1 MCPSGQNPSRKPARQ
16 AMRIGRPAAGTGDFC
31 LGFSI
36 NCCYFFSTLSLAAIV
51 ATGATLAGCSKQ
63 QPAAGAGSSAAA
75 SAATANADV
84 IKIGVFEPLTGAN
97 GAGGNDELEGI
108 KLANKLYPTI
118 LGKKVELVVVDN
130 KSDKVEAANAAMV
143 LAQKE
148 KVNAVLGSWGSSLSM
163 AGGPIFAE
171 AKIPAVAV
179 SATNPNVTKGNEHYF
194 RVCFL
199 DPFQGT
205 VGATYAFNTL
215 KAKKVAIIREVST
228 DYSVGLAKFFVD
240 QFTKLTGDAQAVV
253 ATADYNT
260 GDQDFTAQLTNIK
273 KANPD
278 VIFAP
283 GNYTESALIIKQ
295 ARALGITAPFI
306 GGDTWDI
313 DSFLQVGGPAVEG
326 AVVSTFFANDVP
338 INKTSE
344 DFLKAYREEFKKEPS
359 AYAALGFDGYRV
371 VLDAITRAGSADPQ
385 KIRDALA
392 QTKGFE
398 GAAGEITINANRD
411 ADKPAVF
418 KQVKDGKFVFL
429 STVKP

>member
-1 MCPSGQNPSRKPARQ
+1 MKRRN
-16 AMRIGRPAAGTGDFC
+16 
-31 LGFSI
+31 
-36 NCCYFFSTLSLAAIV
+36 FFSTLSLAAIV

-108 KLANKLYPTI
+108 KLANQLYPTI

-205 VGATYAFNTL
+205 VGASYAFYTL
-215 KAKKVAIIREVST
+215 KAKKVAIIREVSN
-228 DYSVGLAKFFVD
+228 DFSVGLAKFFVD

-295 ARALGITAPFI
+295 ARQLGMKTPFV
-306 GGDTWDI
+306 GGDTWDM
-313 DSFLQVGGPAVEG
+313 DAFLKVGGEAVEG
-326 AVVSTFFANDVP
+326 AVFSTFFANDVP

-344 DFLKAYREEFKKEPS
+344 AFLKAYRDEYKKEPP
-359 AYAALGFDGYRV
+359 ATAALGFDAYRV
-371 VLDAITRAGSADPQ
+371 VLDAITRANSAEPQ

-398 GAAGEITINANRD
+398 GAAGDITINADRD

-418 KQVKDGKFVFL
+418 KQVKGGKFAFL

>member
-1 MCPSGQNPSRKPARQ
+1 MKRRN
-16 AMRIGRPAAGTGDFC
+16 
-31 LGFSI
+31 
-36 NCCYFFSTLSLAAIV
+36 FFSTLSLAAIV

-108 KLANKLYPTI
+108 KLANKLSPTI

-215 KAKKVAIIREVST
+215 KAKKVAIIREVSN

-295 ARALGITAPFI
+295 ARQLGMKTPFV
-306 GGDTWDI
+306 GGDTWDM
-313 DSFLQVGGPAVEG
+313 DAFLKVGGEAVEG
-326 AVVSTFFANDVP
+326 AVFSTFFANDVP

-344 DFLKAYREEFKKEPS
+344 AFLKAYRDEYKKEPP
-359 AYAALGFDGYRV
+359 ATAALGFDAYRV
-371 VLDAITRAGSADPQ
+371 VLDAITRANSAEPQ

-398 GAAGEITINANRD
+398 GAAGDITINADRD

-418 KQVKDGKFVFL
+418 KQVKGGKFAFL

>member
-1 MCPSGQNPSRKPARQ
+1 MKRRN
-16 AMRIGRPAAGTGDFC
+16 
-31 LGFSI
+31 
-36 NCCYFFSTLSLAAIV
+36 FFSTLSLAAIV

-118 LGKKVELVVVDN
+118 LGKKVELVVLDN

-215 KAKKVAIIREVST
+215 KAKKVAIIREVSN

-295 ARALGITAPFI
+295 ARQLGMKTPFV
-306 GGDTWDI
+306 GGDTWDM
-313 DSFLQVGGPAVEG
+313 DAFLKVGGEAVEG
-326 AVVSTFFANDVP
+326 AVFSTFFANDVP

-344 DFLKAYREEFKKEPS
+344 AFLKAYRDEYKKEPP
-359 AYAALGFDGYRV
+359 ATAALGFDAYRV
-371 VLDAITRAGSADPQ
+371 VLDAITRANSAEPQ

-398 GAAGEITINANRD
+398 GAAGDITINADRD

-418 KQVKDGKFVFL
+418 KQVKGGKFAFL

>member
-1 MCPSGQNPSRKPARQ
+1 MKK
-16 AMRIGRPAAGTGDFC
+16 T
-31 LGFSI
+31 FSLL
-36 NCCYFFSTLSLAAIV
+36 TLAAVLAASVSIV
-51 ATGATLAGCSKQ
+51 GCS
-63 QPAAGAGSSAAA
+63 GSS
-75 SAATANADV
+75 SSSDDV

-97 GAGGNDELEGI
+97 GAGGADEYDGI
-108 KLANKLYPTI
+108 KLANKLSPEV
-118 LGKKVELVVVDN
+118 LGKKVQLVVVDN
-130 KSDKVEAANAAMV
+130 KSDKVEAANAATV

-179 SATNPNVTKGNEHYF
+179 SATNPAVTKGNDFYF

-205 VGATYAFNTL
+205 VGAAYAFNEL
-215 KAKKVAIIREVST
+215 KAKKVAIIREVSN

-240 QFTKLTGDAQAVV
+240 HFVKLSGDEKAIV

-260 GDQDFTAQLTNIK
+260 GDQDFSAQLTNIK
-273 KANPD
+273 QFEPD

-295 ARALGITAPFI
+295 ARDLGITAKFI

-313 DSFLQVGGPAVEG
+313 NAFLEVGGAAVEG
-326 AVVSTFFANDVP
+326 AIVSTFFANDVP

-344 DFLKAYREEFKKEPS
+344 AFLKSFRDEYKKEPP
-359 AYAALGFDGYRV
+359 AVAALGYDAYLV
-371 VLDAITRAGSADPQ
+371 VLDAIKRANSAEPEKIREALTQTKDFEGSAGS
-385 KIRDALA
+385 
-392 QTKGFE
+392 
-398 GAAGEITINANRD
+398 ITINAERN
-411 ADKPAVF
+411 ADKAAVF
-418 KQVKDGKFVFL
+418 KTVKDGKFVFL
-429 STVKP
+429 TTVKP

>member
-1 MCPSGQNPSRKPARQ
+1 MKRRN
-16 AMRIGRPAAGTGDFC
+16 
-31 LGFSI
+31 
-36 NCCYFFSTLSLAAIV
+36 FFSTLSLAAIV
-51 ATGATLAGCSKQ
+51 ATGATLVGCSKQ

-179 SATNPNVTKGNEHYF
+179 SATNPAVTKGNDFYF

-205 VGATYAFNTL
+205 VGAAYAFNEL
-215 KAKKVAIIREVST
+215 KAKKVAVIREVSN

-240 QFTKLTGDAQAVV
+240 HFVKLSGDEKSIV

-260 GDQDFTAQLTNIK
+260 GDQDFSAQLTNIK
-273 KANPD
+273 QFEPD

-295 ARALGITAPFI
+295 ARDLGITAKFI

-313 DSFLQVGGPAVEG
+313 NAFLEVGGAAVEG
-326 AVVSTFFANDVP
+326 AIVSTFFANDVP

-344 DFLKAYREEFKKEPS
+344 AFLKSFRDEYKKEPP
-359 AYAALGFDGYRV
+359 AVAALGYDAYLV
-371 VLDAITRAGSADPQ
+371 VLDAIKRANSADPQ
-385 KIRDALA
+385 KIREALT
-392 QTKGFE
+392 QTKDFE
-398 GAAGEITINANRD
+398 GSAGAITINAERN
-411 ADKPAVF
+411 ADKAAVF
-418 KQVKDGKFVFL
+418 KTVKDGKFVFL
-429 STVKP
+429 TTVKP

>member
-1 MCPSGQNPSRKPARQ
+1 MK
-16 AMRIGRPAAGTGDFC
+16 MK
-31 LGFSI
+31 FSLL
-36 NCCYFFSTLSLAAIV
+36 TLAAALAASVSIV
-51 ATGATLAGCSKQ
+51 GCS
-63 QPAAGAGSSAAA
+63 GSS
-75 SAATANADV
+75 SSSDDV

-97 GAGGNDELEGI
+97 GAGGADEYDGI
-108 KLANKLYPTI
+108 NLANKLFPEV

-130 KSDKVEAANAAMV
+130 KSDKVEAANAATV

-179 SATNPNVTKGNEHYF
+179 SATNPAVTKGNDFYF

-205 VGATYAFNTL
+205 VGAAYAFNEL
-215 KAKKVAIIREVST
+215 KAKKVAIIREVSN

-240 QFTKLTGDAQAVV
+240 HFAKLSGDEKSIV

-260 GDQDFTAQLTNIK
+260 GDQDFSAQLTNIK
-273 KANPD
+273 QFEPD

-295 ARALGITAPFI
+295 ARDLGITAKFI

-313 DSFLQVGGPAVEG
+313 NAFLEVGGAAVEG
-326 AVVSTFFANDVP
+326 AIVSTFFANDVP

-344 DFLKAYREEFKKEPS
+344 AFLKSFRDEYKKEPP
-359 AYAALGFDGYRV
+359 AVAALGYDAYLV
-371 VLDAITRAGSADPQ
+371 VLDAIKRANSAEPEKIREALTQTKDFEGSA
-385 KIRDALA
+385 
-392 QTKGFE
+392 
-398 GAAGEITINANRD
+398 GAITINAERN
-411 ADKPAVF
+411 ADKAAVF
-418 KQVKDGKFVFL
+418 KTVKDGKFVFL
-429 STVKP
+429 TTVKP

>member
-1 MCPSGQNPSRKPARQ
+1 MKK
-16 AMRIGRPAAGTGDFC
+16 T
-31 LGFSI
+31 FSLL
-36 NCCYFFSTLSLAAIV
+36 TLAAALAASVSIV
-51 ATGATLAGCSKQ
+51 GCS
-63 QPAAGAGSSAAA
+63 GSS
-75 SAATANADV
+75 SSSDDV

-97 GAGGNDELEGI
+97 GAGGADEYDGI
-108 KLANKLYPTI
+108 KLANKLSPEV
-118 LGKKVELVVVDN
+118 LGKKVQLVVVDN
-130 KSDKVEAANAAMV
+130 KSDKVEAANAATV

-179 SATNPNVTKGNEHYF
+179 SATNPAVTKGNDFYF

-205 VGATYAFNTL
+205 VGAAYAFNEL
-215 KAKKVAIIREVST
+215 KAKKVAIIREVSN

-240 QFTKLTGDAQAVV
+240 HFVKLSGDEKSIV

-260 GDQDFTAQLTNIK
+260 GDQDFSAQLTNIK
-273 KANPD
+273 QFEPD

-295 ARALGITAPFI
+295 ARDLGITAKFI

-313 DSFLQVGGPAVEG
+313 NAFLEVGGAAVEG
-326 AVVSTFFANDVP
+326 AIVSTFFANDVP

-344 DFLKAYREEFKKEPS
+344 AFLKSFRDEYKKEPP
-359 AYAALGFDGYRV
+359 AVAALGYDAYLV
-371 VLDAITRAGSADPQ
+371 VLDAIKRANSAEPQ
-385 KIRDALA
+385 KIREALT
-392 QTKGFE
+392 QTKDFE
-398 GAAGEITINANRD
+398 GSAGSITINAERN
-411 ADKPAVF
+411 ADKAAVF
-418 KQVKDGKFVFL
+418 KTVKDGKFVFL
-429 STVKP
+429 TTVKP

>member
-1 MCPSGQNPSRKPARQ
+1 M
-16 AMRIGRPAAGTGDFC
+16 
-31 LGFSI
+31 
-36 NCCYFFSTLSLAAIV
+36 
-51 ATGATLAGCSKQ
+51 
-63 QPAAGAGSSAAA
+63 
-75 SAATANADV
+75 
-84 IKIGVFEPLTGAN
+84 
-97 GAGGNDELEGI
+97 
-108 KLANKLYPTI
+108 
-118 LGKKVELVVVDN
+118 
-130 KSDKVEAANAAMV
+130 
-143 LAQKE
+143 
-148 KVNAVLGSWGSSLSM
+148 
-163 AGGPIFAE
+163 
-171 AKIPAVAV
+171 AV

-215 KAKKVAIIREVST
+215 KAKKVAIIREVSN

-295 ARALGITAPFI
+295 ARQLGMKTPFV
-306 GGDTWDI
+306 GGDTWDM
-313 DSFLQVGGPAVEG
+313 DAFLKVGGEAVEG
-326 AVVSTFFANDVP
+326 AVFSTFFANDVP

-344 DFLKAYREEFKKEPS
+344 AFLKAYRDEYKKEPP
-359 AYAALGFDGYRV
+359 ATAALGFDAYRV
-371 VLDAITRAGSADPQ
+371 VLDAITRANSAEPQ

-398 GAAGEITINANRD
+398 GAAGDITINADRD

-418 KQVKDGKFVFL
+418 KQVKGGKFAFL

>member
-1 MCPSGQNPSRKPARQ
+1 M
-16 AMRIGRPAAGTGDFC
+16 GDFC
-31 LGFSI
+31 LGFSMKRR
-36 NCCYFFSTLSLAAIV
+36 NFFSTLSLAAIV

-215 KAKKVAIIREVST
+215 KAKKVAIIREVSN

-295 ARALGITAPFI
+295 ARQLGMKTPFV
-306 GGDTWDI
+306 GGDRWDM
-313 DSFLQVGGPAVEG
+313 DAFLKVGGEAVEG
-326 AVVSTFFANDVP
+326 AVFSTFFANDVP

-344 DFLKAYREEFKKEPS
+344 AFLKAYRDEYKKEPP
-359 AYAALGFDGYRV
+359 ATAALGFDAYRV
-371 VLDAITRAGSADPQ
+371 VLDAITRANSAEPQ

-398 GAAGEITINANRD
+398 GAAGDITINADRD

-418 KQVKDGKFVFL
+418 KQVKGGKFAFL

>member
-1 MCPSGQNPSRKPARQ
+1 MK
-16 AMRIGRPAAGTGDFC
+16 MK
-31 LGFSI
+31 FSLL
-36 NCCYFFSTLSLAAIV
+36 TLAAALAASVSIV
-51 ATGATLAGCSKQ
+51 GCS
-63 QPAAGAGSSAAA
+63 GSS
-75 SAATANADV
+75 SSSDDV

-97 GAGGNDELEGI
+97 GAGGADEYDGI
-108 KLANKLYPTI
+108 KLANKLFPEV

-130 KSDKVEAANAAMV
+130 KSDKVEAANAATV

-179 SATNPNVTKGNEHYF
+179 SATNPAVTKGNDFYF

-205 VGATYAFNTL
+205 VGAAYAFNEL
-215 KAKKVAIIREVST
+215 KAKKVAIIREVSN

-240 QFTKLTGDAQAVV
+240 HFVKLSGDEKSIV

-260 GDQDFTAQLTNIK
+260 GDQDFSAQLTNIK
-273 KANPD
+273 QFEPD

-295 ARALGITAPFI
+295 ARDLGITAKFI

-313 DSFLQVGGPAVEG
+313 NAFLEVGGAAVEG
-326 AVVSTFFANDVP
+326 AIVSTFFANDVP

-344 DFLKAYREEFKKEPS
+344 AFLKSFRDEYKKEPP
-359 AYAALGFDGYRV
+359 AVAALGYDAYLV
-371 VLDAITRAGSADPQ
+371 VLDAIKRANSAEPEKIREALTQTKDFEGSA
-385 KIRDALA
+385 
-392 QTKGFE
+392 
-398 GAAGEITINANRD
+398 GAITINAERN
-411 ADKPAVF
+411 ADKAAVF
-418 KQVKDGKFVFL
+418 KTVKDGKFVFL
-429 STVKP
+429 TTVKP